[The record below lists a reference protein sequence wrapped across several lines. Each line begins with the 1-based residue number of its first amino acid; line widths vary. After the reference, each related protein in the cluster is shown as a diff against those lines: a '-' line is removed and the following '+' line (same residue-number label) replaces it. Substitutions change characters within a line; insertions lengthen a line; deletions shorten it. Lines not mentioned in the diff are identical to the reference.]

1 MKPVRNVFS
10 HFEHLGKQLRGLAV
24 KLADQCCPREQKK
37 SPHSLGH
44 CISNTSLNLAETTRP
59 ENIADNGCRCL
70 SRPPN

>member
-37 SPHSLGH
+37 KPPLFGTLYFKYITQSS
-44 CISNTSLNLAETTRP
+44 R
-59 ENIADNGCRCL
+59 DNQT
-70 SRPPN
+70 